1 MEDIRI
7 IINYYQ
13 RNYKYVKKL
22 FEFFLNFIEVNED
35 EIETDFLLILE
46 NKKGIDELFGKK
58 IVVESKSTKE
68 IILYENQ
75 RIYISLNKE
84 KYLQNSEKIDDF
96 ISKLFIETKGAIAVL
111 KDKQYSIIQNME
123 DIDYFERRGIKV
135 DESKI
140 IEEDGEKIIDITKN
154 AGSTTKEK
162 GIEIGVYWKMWIGH
176 DYYNWLSKE
185 DLSNFNNC
193 YENIEMEDG
202 SRKIVMTRTLEEFI
216 SSGTD
221 DMKWD
226 FKKKMNLEQVKET
239 IRNLPEEK
247 YPKEYMEFDSF
258 RIKDMYYSIKYFDD
272 DMQPIRRKDATK
284 YRLIKFWIDEKVGI
298 RDFEK
303 ELIEKIGWLKD
314 LDLEKLYKGEI

>member
-1 MEDIRI
+1 MERI
-7 IINYYQ
+7 NIFINYYQ
-13 RNYKYVKKL
+13 RNYKCVKEL